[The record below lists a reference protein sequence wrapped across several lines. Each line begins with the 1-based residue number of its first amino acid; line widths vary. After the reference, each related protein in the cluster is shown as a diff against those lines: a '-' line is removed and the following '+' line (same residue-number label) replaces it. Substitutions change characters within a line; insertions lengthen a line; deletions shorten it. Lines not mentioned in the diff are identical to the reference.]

1 MRTDHHPRPS
11 GRRARPRAPRG
22 TTLPELLLA
31 LVLLA
36 TLTATVL
43 GGLGA
48 LDRISLARSADL
60 ARGHLARARLE
71 ALARRQKVQVRSDGA
86 GGLLLLDAAG
96 RVLARVDL
104 AGEGLL
110 ALDSVRVR
118 PAVIR
123 YNPRGQGSP
132 GSVTLYRGRR
142 GVRLV
147 SNFLG
152 RVRRH
157 AFRF

>member
-1 MRTDHHPRPS
+1 MRIDGPKAPERPACPS
-11 GRRARPRAPRG
+11 PRG
-22 TTLPELLLA
+22 TTLPELLLV
-31 LVLLA
+31 LVLLGILGT
-36 TLTATVL
+36 TLLHAFGVF
-43 GGLGA
+43 
-48 LDRISLARSADL
+48 DRISLARSADL
-60 ARGHLARARLE
+60 VQGHLVRARLE
-71 ALARRQKVQVRSDGA
+71 ALARRQKVEVRGAGPGRLLLVDGA
-86 GGLLLLDAAG
+86 GRLIAD
-96 RVLARVDL
+96 VDL

-110 ALDSVRVR
+110 ALDSVRIR
-118 PAVIR
+118 PSVIR
-123 YNPRGQGSP
+123 YNPRGQGSA